1 MTKALFASL
10 RDMGY
15 QQAKTGDNLTTQA
28 QFAIDT
34 ITGFPADIPAEAK
47 SELYAGYQ
55 LRYNENHP
63 AETYAVING
72 HYVKATDEQ
81 VKNKKVEKVEIGVAY
96 AFSYSSQEFGKLA
109 NTNPALHAIVKKWRS
124 DVSDYC
130 SNRLGDLK
138 RAATKLLNKGKT
150 AQRQTLDFAESA
162 KKVFDQLGNSVKV
175 KAGRG
180 DTTADPVKFKQ
191 AVDAFWKTYS
201 V

>member
-1 MTKALFASL
+1 MTTKPFASL

-138 RAATKLLNKGKT
+138 SKATKLLNKGKT
-150 AQRQTLDFAESA
+150 STRTTLDFVQSVTKTFEQLDSSA
-162 KKVFDQLGNSVKV
+162 KVKQS
-175 KAGRG
+175 RG
-180 DTTADPVKFKQ
+180 DTTADPVKFRT
-191 AVDAFWKTYS
+191 AVTAFWKAYK
-201 V
+201 

>member
-1 MTKALFASL
+1 MTTNTFASL

-15 QQAKTGDNLTTQA
+15 QQAKTADNLTTQA
-28 QFAIDT
+28 QFAIES
-34 ITGFPADIPAEAK
+34 IKGFPADVPAEARA
-47 SELYAGYQ
+47 ELYAGYQ
-55 LRYNENHP
+55 LRYNENKP
-63 AETYAVING
+63 AKLYAVING
-72 HYVKATDEQ
+72 HYTIATEEQ
-81 VKNKKVEKVEIGVAY
+81 IANKKVEKVEIGVAY

-109 NTNPALHAIVKKWRS
+109 NTNPALHGIVKQWRS

-150 AQRQTLDFAESA
+150 TQRQTLDFAESA
-162 KKVFDQLGNSVKV
+162 KKLFDQLGNSVKV

-191 AVDAFWKTYS
+191 AVDAFWKAYK

>member
-28 QFAIDT
+28 QFAIDS
-34 ITGFPADIPAEAK
+34 IMGFPADIPAEAK

-150 AQRQTLDFAESA
+150 TQRQTLDFAESA

-191 AVDAFWKTYS
+191 AVDAFWKAYS